1 LDGGDIGSDPV
12 GAHGGLVDLHVRA
25 IDEST
30 RISTRWHLAGST
42 EGSLTVTREMFGTGD
57 DAGSAGTESTA
68 SLQPHDLSA
77 SKERHLSGIL
87 AVALVGSTPAI
98 VVRDAE
104 DGTESPAGSCR
115 HHFECG
121 NLSDSLQQFRV

>member
-1 LDGGDIGSDPV
+1 
-12 GAHGGLVDLHVRA
+12 
-25 IDEST
+25 
-30 RISTRWHLAGST
+30 
-42 EGSLTVTREMFGTGD
+42 
-57 DAGSAGTESTA
+57 
-68 SLQPHDLSA
+68 

-115 HHFECG
+115 HHFEYG
-121 NLSDSLQQFRV
+121 NLSDSLQQFRVARTAQADVVWENDRPRGLAIAVHGVDAKKDRQVIGRALTGADEAIDQARPLGGRAGTRDRRARRKDGTQHL